1 MIGDKSFTSPKPAP
15 GLYIVSTPIGNM
27 GDITLRALE
36 TLAGA
41 DVIACED
48 TRVTAKLLKRYGISA
63 KRTSYHEHNADK
75 EGPILLEAVRVG
87 KVVALASD
95 AGTPLI
101 SDPGQ
106 RLVAKAKEQRLPV
119 FPIPGV
125 SAPIAALTA
134 SGLPTDVFT
143 FAGFLPSKQGQ
154 RISTLQSYKGQSGT
168 LMFFEGPSRLVASLS
183 DMAEVFGPDRQAC
196 IARELTKMH
205 EEARRGSFGEL
216 ALHYKDNPPKG
227 EIVIVLAPE
236 IAEDNIDPETLLV
249 ELLETMSVS
258 RAASEAAKLTGIT
271 KRDLYARALNLANEK
286 ENGKKE
292 NT

>member
-1 MIGDKSFTSPKPAP
+1 MGSFMIGDKEFSSAKPAP
-15 GLYIVSTPIGNM
+15 GLYIVSTPIGNL

-41 DVIACED
+41 DIIACED

-75 EGPILLEAVRVG
+75 EGPILLDAVRQG

-106 RLVAKAKEQRLPV
+106 RLVAAAKTEALPV

-134 SGLPTDVFT
+134 SGLPTEVFT

-154 RISTLQSYKGQSGT
+154 RQSVLQSFRGHDGT
-168 LMFFEGPSRLVASLS
+168 LMFFEGPSRLAASLK
-183 DMAEVFGPDRQAC
+183 DMAEQFGGERQAC
-196 IARELTKMH
+196 VCRELTKMH
-205 EEARRGSFGEL
+205 EEARLGSLSEL
-216 ALHYKDNPPKG
+216 LEHYTQSPPKG

-236 IAEDNIDPETLLV
+236 IKDQILDPETLLV

-258 RAASEAAKLTGIT
+258 RAASEAAKRTGLA
-271 KRDLYARALNLANEK
+271 KRDLYTKALNLAEAKNDQ
-286 ENGKKE
+286 
-292 NT
+292 